1 MNIYLCDNCDTLAV
15 VSVVGDT
22 ITLNKC
28 QCSINE
34 RETNV

>member
-15 VSVVGDT
+15 LTMEGNT

-28 QCSINE
+28 QCSTNE
-34 RETNV
+34 GKTNV